1 MGSSRLRKA
10 IGRVKD
16 QTTIRLARVGSSTSL
31 SDLDV
36 AIVKAT
42 RHDDYPAEDRHIQE
56 ILNLTSC
63 SQTYVASC
71 VNTISRR
78 LNKTRNWVVALKALI
93 LIQRLLQ
100 DGNPAYEQKIF
111 FATRQGTRLLNMSD
125 FRDMSRSN
133 TWDFSAFVR
142 MYAFYLDE
150 QLVYRMQRRRGKHSS
165 YSHEEDEDE
174 QQEPGAANVES
185 PIYEDYNQ
193 NLFSQ
198 LQHLMRL
205 LERFLACRPS
215 GPAKGNR
222 IVMVALYPLVKQSFH
237 LYYDITEIL
246 RILIDYFTELE
257 SPESVK
263 VYEILR
269 RVGKQYDELD
279 YFYDWCKSVGLA
291 STSEYPDVEKISQKK
306 LKIMDEFI
314 REKSVMG
321 QYGTEGPEAV
331 EEEGPEKPEPEL
343 EPERELDMNAIKA
356 LPGPEGSEEKQKEDN
371 KKELKKTHDVGDL
384 LNLGDDAPKVED
396 HADKLASASFDGG
409 PATTAPVETGTRAW
423 EAYKGSEDWETA
435 LVETPSHLSNQ
446 QPSLP
451 GGFNTLLLDG
461 MYQQAAI
468 QTAMANSGMMTTGS
482 ASSVAFGSDGRP
494 ANLALPPAPPSA
506 NGRGDPFSAS
516 FQVAPPT
523 YVQMAEMEKQR
534 LLVEEQMMWQQH
546 QRDALQGQVG
556 LAKMQSNHHQY
567 HMRDYTFPK

>member
-1 MGSSRLRKA
+1 MGSSRFRKA

-16 QTTIRLARVGSSTSL
+16 QTTIGLARVSSSTSL
-31 SDLDV
+31 PDLDV

-63 SQTYVASC
+63 SQAYVATC
-71 VNTISRR
+71 VTTISRR

-93 LIQRLLQ
+93 LIQRLLE
-100 DGNPAYEQKIF
+100 DGDPAYEQEIF
-111 FATRQGTRLLNMSD
+111 FATRRGTRLLNMSD

-150 QLVYRMQRRRGKHSS
+150 QLEYRMQRRRGKHSS
-165 YSHEEDEDE
+165 YSHEEDEEE
-174 QQEPGAANVES
+174 QPEEGAAVVES
-185 PIYEDYNQ
+185 PIHKDYNQ
-193 NLFSQ
+193 HLFSR

-215 GPAKGNR
+215 GPAKSAR

-246 RILIDYFTELE
+246 RILIDQFTELE
-257 SPESVK
+257 IPESIK

-269 RVGKQYDELD
+269 RVGKQYEELD

-291 STSEYPDVEKISQKK
+291 RTSEYPDVEKISQKK

-321 QYGTEGPEAV
+321 QFRIEGPEA
-331 EEEGPEKPEPEL
+331 EEEEEPDKPKPEPEP
-343 EPERELDMNAIKA
+343 EPEPDMNAIKA
-356 LPGPEGSEEKQKEDN
+356 LPGPEGSEEKQKED
-371 KKELKKTHDVGDL
+371 KEELEKTQDVGAL
-384 LNLGDDAPKVED
+384 LNLGDDAPNVED
-396 HADKLASASFDGG
+396 HADKLALALFDGS
-409 PATTAPVETGTRAW
+409 PATTAPVETGIQVW
-423 EAYKGSEDWETA
+423 KAYKGSEDWETA

-461 MYQQAAI
+461 MYQQAAM
-468 QTAMANSGMMTTGS
+468 QTAMANTGMMATGS
-482 ASSVAFGSDGRP
+482 ASSVAFGSAGRP
-494 ANLALPPAPPSA
+494 APAPTSA

-516 FQVAPPT
+516 LPLAPPP
-523 YVQMAEMEKQR
+523 YVQMAEMEKKQR

-546 QRDALQGQVG
+546 QRDALRGQVG
-556 LAKMQSNHHQY
+556 LAKIQTNQHPY
-567 HMRDYTFPK
+567 HVRGYTFPK